1 MNEQKNLLLAIVAS
15 LIILLIFQYLF
26 PTERKPSQEVT
37 KIEKIEKEKD
47 EVKIL
52 SREKIIKNEERIYL
66 SDSSRIKGSISLKG
80 ARFDDII
87 LKDYKESINPEAKE
101 VTLLSP
107 KNTKNPYFI
116 ELGWMSQQSIKL
128 PNKDTIWEL
137 VGGKELGPGSPISL
151 KWKSPDGLEFFR
163 KIDFIHTILNIIYS

>member
-26 PTERKPSQEVT
+26 PTEKKPAQETT
-37 KIEKIEKEKD
+37 KIEKTETIKDKFKVLPRVKVIEND
-47 EVKIL
+47 Q
-52 SREKIIKNEERIYL
+52 RIYL
-66 SDSSRIKGSISLKG
+66 SNSSRIRGSISLKG

-87 LKDYKESINPEAKE
+87 LKDYKEAINPEAKE

-116 ELGWMSQQSIKL
+116 ELGWMSQQNVNL

-137 VGGKELGPGSPISL
+137 VAGK
-151 KWKSPDGLEFFR
+151 
-163 KIDFIHTILNIIYS
+163 N